1 MRDYGRVFSA
11 IWESSD
17 FRRLSEDG
25 RTLVLYLLTCQ
36 HGTLA
41 GAFRL
46 PDGYVSEDLQWS
58 SERVAE
64 GFLNLASSGFAQR
77 CSVSKWVWVTKYLHW
92 NPLENPNQRKAA
104 QKIAEKI
111 PQECQWRQAFM
122 SDCHAQL
129 GLPEP
134 HPSEPFPNPSET
146 VPQPVTV
153 TVEGTVEGTGERVD
167 AAQRVALVVASAA
180 APVAKATATRGTR
193 LPQDWR
199 LPKPWGEWAVAEL
212 RLTEPVVRDES
223 LKFRDYWTAKSGKDA
238 TKLDWEATWRNWCR
252 NARAAAPSASRP
264 AWAAEREQREAA
276 AAAFAGPYAARKPAP
291 WPETTNTVEV
301 INGDVKLL
309 G

>member
-46 PDGYVSEDLQWS
+46 PDGYVSEDLQWGC
-58 SERVAE
+58 ERVAE
-64 GFLNLASSGFAQR
+64 GFRNLEQVGFAKR
-77 CSVSKWVWVTKYLHW
+77 CAVSKWVWVAKYLQW

-122 SDCHAQL
+122 SACHGEL

-134 HPSEPFPNPSET
+134 EQSEPLRNPSGT
-146 VPQPVTV
+146 VPEQGTV
-153 TVEGTVEGTGERVD
+153 AVEGTVEGTGAVVGAAALAKTAAD
-167 AAQRVALVVASAA
+167 AAPASDAKASAQ
-180 APVAKATATRGTR
+180 RGAR
-193 LPQDWR
+193 LSKEWR
-199 LPKPWGEWAVAEL
+199 LPKPWGEWAVSEL
-212 RLTEPVVRDES
+212 RWPESAVRAEAD
-223 LKFRDYWTAKSGKDA
+223 KFRDYWTAKSGKDA
-238 TKLDWEATWRNWCR
+238 TKVDWEATWRNWCR
-252 NARAAAPSASRP
+252 NARVVPAASATHD
-264 AWAAEREQREAA
+264 ADGYAERMAELTAQTA
-276 AAAFAGPYAARKPAP
+276 
-291 WPETTNTVEV
+291 
-301 INGDVKLL
+301 KLL
-309 G
+309 GIANPLKANSDPQVIDA